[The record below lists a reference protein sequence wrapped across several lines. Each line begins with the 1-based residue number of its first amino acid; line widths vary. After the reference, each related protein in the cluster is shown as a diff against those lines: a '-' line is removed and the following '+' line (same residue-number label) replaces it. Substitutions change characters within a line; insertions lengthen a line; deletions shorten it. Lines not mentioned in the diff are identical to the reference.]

1 MSCNKRSG
9 LLRCVDV
16 RVCENAS
23 HLASLIVVVSN
34 IHPLHA
40 AERLTVLFSVC
51 IGVCNLYPCLAYL
64 IDDWTNHSEEIQAVE
79 RNLAYMW

>member
-1 MSCNKRSG
+1 
-9 LLRCVDV
+9 
-16 RVCENAS
+16 
-23 HLASLIVVVSN
+23 
-34 IHPLHA
+34 
-40 AERLTVLFSVC
+40 VLFSVC